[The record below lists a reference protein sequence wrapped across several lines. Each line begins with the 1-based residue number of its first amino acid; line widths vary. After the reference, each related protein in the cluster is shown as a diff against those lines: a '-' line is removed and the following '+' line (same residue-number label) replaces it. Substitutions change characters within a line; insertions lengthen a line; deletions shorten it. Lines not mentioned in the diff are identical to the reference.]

1 MRWNVRSILTV
12 VVSLLW
18 FAAKALGAVSSPHV
32 MLLIDEKSLGTI
44 ATAEIEAMAVQMLL
58 DSKLQVVDQDMVR
71 ANLKKDQ
78 QMLKSVGDNRG
89 AAALGLQ
96 YGAEII
102 IVGEAVAKPS
112 ARRIAES
119 NLRTYQAV
127 VTLRAIRT
135 DNSETLGSSSE
146 TASIVGLEDVS
157 GSSQALKTA
166 GRKALESLIP
176 GMKEKWEAGGGS
188 EGGTSINVTVGGIDQ
203 AWKLKAVRECLRGMT
218 DVIAN
223 VVQRS
228 YTAGMA
234 VFEVESVV
242 PAQQLSEKLVLAA
255 PAGLK
260 FQILDVGAAKIELR
274 AVASK

>member
-1 MRWNVRSILTV
+1 MRYTFRTFLVAATAALL
-12 VVSLLW
+12 SLRA
-18 FAAKALGAVSSPHV
+18 FAAPAPHV
-32 MLLIDEKSLGTI
+32 MLLVDEKSLGTI
-44 ATAEIEAMAVQMLL
+44 ATAEIEAMAVQMLI
-58 DSKLQVVDQDMVR
+58 DNNLQVVDQDMVR

-135 DNSETLGSSSE
+135 DNSETLASASESS
-146 TASIVGLEDVS
+146 SIVGLEDVG
-157 GSSQALKTA
+157 GSSQALKGA
-166 GRKALESLIP
+166 GKPALEKLIP
-176 GMKEKWEAGGGS
+176 AMMAKWEAGGGS
-188 EGGTSINVTVGGIDQ
+188 EGGNSINVTIGGIDQ
-203 AWKLKAVRECLRGMT
+203 AWKLKAVRESLRGMT

-228 YTAGMA
+228 YTAGIA

-242 PAQQLSEKLVLAA
+242 STQQLSEKLVLAA
-255 PAGLK
+255 PSGLK
-260 FQILDVGAAKIELR
+260 FQVLDVGAAKIQIR

>member
-1 MRWNVRSILTV
+1 MHHPLRTV
-12 VVSLLW
+12 
-18 FAAKALGAVSSPHV
+18 FAAAAAALLSFKVLAASAPHV

-44 ATAEIEAMAVQMLL
+44 AASEIEAMAVQMLL
-58 DSKLQVVDQDMVR
+58 DNNLRVVDQDMVR

-135 DNSETLGSSSE
+135 DNSQTLGSASE
-146 TASIVGLEDVS
+146 TASIVALEDVG
-157 GSSQALKTA
+157 GSSQALKGA
-166 GRKALESLIP
+166 GKPALEKLIP
-176 GMKEKWEAGGGS
+176 AMVAKWEAVGGS
-188 EGGTSINVTVGGIDQ
+188 EGGNSINVTIGGIDQ

-218 DVIAN
+218 DVIVN

-242 PAQQLSEKLVLAA
+242 PTQQLSEKLVMAA
-255 PAGLK
+255 PSGLK
-260 FQILDVGAAKIELR
+260 FQVLDVGAAKIQIR
-274 AVASK
+274 AVAAK

>member
-1 MRWNVRSILTV
+1 MHNTLRTFLVAATAALL
-12 VVSLLW
+12 SL
-18 FAAKALGAVSSPHV
+18 KALAAPAPHV

-44 ATAEIEAMAVQMLL
+44 ATAEIEAMAVQMLI
-58 DSKLQVVDQDMVR
+58 DNNLQVVDQDMVR

-78 QMLKSVGDNRG
+78 QMLKSVGDPRG

-135 DNSETLGSSSE
+135 DNSATLGSASE
-146 TASIVGLEDVS
+146 TASIVGLEDVG
-157 GSSQALKTA
+157 GSSQALKGA
-166 GRKALESLIP
+166 GKPALEKLIP
-176 GMKEKWEAGGGS
+176 AMLAKWEAGGGS
-188 EGGTSINVTVGGIDQ
+188 EGGNSISVTIGGIDQ
-203 AWKLKAVRECLRGMT
+203 AWKLKAVRECMRGMT

-242 PAQQLSEKLVLAA
+242 PTQQLSEKLVLAA
-255 PAGLK
+255 PSGLK
-260 FQILDVGAAKIELR
+260 FQVLDVGAAKIQIR

>member
-1 MRWNVRSILTV
+1 VRFKFRTLWTAVAGV
-12 VVSLLW
+12 VLFSCKVM
-18 FAAKALGAVSSPHV
+18 GASAPHV

-44 ATAEIEAMAVQMLL
+44 ATAETEAMAVQMLL
-58 DSKLQVVDQDMVR
+58 DNRLQVVDQDMVR

-135 DNSETLGSSSE
+135 DNSETLGSASE
-146 TASIVGLEDVS
+146 TASIVGLDDVG
-157 GSSQALKTA
+157 GSSQALKAA
-166 GRKALESLIP
+166 GKPALEKLIP
-176 GMKEKWEAGGGS
+176 AMTAKWEAGGGA
-188 EGGTSINVTVGGIDQ
+188 EGGNSISVTIGGIDQ

-234 VFEVESVV
+234 VFEIESVI
-242 PAQQLSEKLVLAA
+242 PSQQLSEKLVLAA
-255 PAGLK
+255 PSGLK
-260 FQILDVGAAKIELR
+260 FQVLDVGSAKIQIR

>member
-1 MRWNVRSILTV
+1 MHHPLRTV
-12 VVSLLW
+12 
-18 FAAKALGAVSSPHV
+18 FAAAVAALLSFKVLAASAPHV

-44 ATAEIEAMAVQMLL
+44 ATSEIEAMAVQMLL
-58 DSKLQVVDQDMVR
+58 DNNLRVVDQDMVR

-135 DNSETLGSSSE
+135 DNSQTLGSASE
-146 TASIVGLEDVS
+146 TASIVALEDVG
-157 GSSQALKTA
+157 GSSQALKGA
-166 GRKALESLIP
+166 GKPALEKLIP
-176 GMKEKWEAGGGS
+176 AMVAKWEAVGGS
-188 EGGTSINVTVGGIDQ
+188 EGGNSINVTIGGIDQ

-218 DVIAN
+218 DVIVN

-242 PAQQLSEKLVLAA
+242 PTQQLSEKLVMAA
-255 PAGLK
+255 PSGLK
-260 FQILDVGAAKIELR
+260 FQVLDVGAAKIQIR
-274 AVASK
+274 AVAAK

>member
-1 MRWNVRSILTV
+1 MHHPLRTV
-12 VVSLLW
+12 
-18 FAAKALGAVSSPHV
+18 FAAAAAALLSFKVLAASAPHV

-44 ATAEIEAMAVQMLL
+44 AASEIEAMAVQMLL
-58 DSKLQVVDQDMVR
+58 DNNLRVVDQDMVR

-102 IVGEAVAKPS
+102 IVGEAVVKPS

-135 DNSETLGSSSE
+135 DNSQTLGSASE
-146 TASIVGLEDVS
+146 TASIVALEDVG
-157 GSSQALKTA
+157 GSSQALKGA
-166 GRKALESLIP
+166 GKPALEKLIP
-176 GMKEKWEAGGGS
+176 AMVAKWEAVGGS
-188 EGGTSINVTVGGIDQ
+188 EGGNSINVTIGGIDQ

-218 DVIAN
+218 DVIVN

-242 PAQQLSEKLVLAA
+242 PTQQLSEKLVMAA
-255 PAGLK
+255 PSGLK
-260 FQILDVGAAKIELR
+260 FQVLDVGAAKIQIR
-274 AVASK
+274 AVAAK

>member
-1 MRWNVRSILTV
+1 MHHPLRTV
-12 VVSLLW
+12 
-18 FAAKALGAVSSPHV
+18 FAAAAAALLSFKVLAASAPHV

-44 ATAEIEAMAVQMLL
+44 ATSEIEAMAVQMLL
-58 DSKLQVVDQDMVR
+58 DNNLRVVDQDMVR

-135 DNSETLGSSSE
+135 DNSQTLGSASE
-146 TASIVGLEDVS
+146 TASIVALEDVG
-157 GSSQALKTA
+157 GSSQALKGA
-166 GRKALESLIP
+166 GKPALEKLIP
-176 GMKEKWEAGGGS
+176 AMVAKWEAVGGS
-188 EGGTSINVTVGGIDQ
+188 EGGNSINVTIGGIDR

-218 DVIAN
+218 DVIVN

-242 PAQQLSEKLVLAA
+242 PTQQLSEKLVMAA
-255 PAGLK
+255 PSGLK
-260 FQILDVGAAKIELR
+260 FQVLDVGAAKIQIR
-274 AVASK
+274 AVAAK

>member
-1 MRWNVRSILTV
+1 MHHPLRTV
-12 VVSLLW
+12 
-18 FAAKALGAVSSPHV
+18 FAAAAAALLSFKVLAASAPHV

-44 ATAEIEAMAVQMLL
+44 ATSEIEAMAVQMLL
-58 DSKLQVVDQDMVR
+58 DNNLRVVDQDMVR

-135 DNSETLGSSSE
+135 DNSQTLGSASE
-146 TASIVGLEDVS
+146 TASIVALEDVG
-157 GSSQALKTA
+157 GSSQALKGA
-166 GRKALESLIP
+166 GKPALEKLIP
-176 GMKEKWEAGGGS
+176 AMVAKWEAVGGS
-188 EGGTSINVTVGGIDQ
+188 EGGNSINVTIGGIDQ

-218 DVIAN
+218 DVIVN

-242 PAQQLSEKLVLAA
+242 PTQQLSEKLVMAA
-255 PAGLK
+255 PSGLK
-260 FQILDVGAAKIELR
+260 FQVLDVGAAKIQIR
-274 AVASK
+274 AVAAK

>member
-1 MRWNVRSILTV
+1 MHHPLRTV
-12 VVSLLW
+12 
-18 FAAKALGAVSSPHV
+18 FAAAAAALLSFKVLAASAPHV

-44 ATAEIEAMAVQMLL
+44 ATSEIEAMAVQMLL
-58 DSKLQVVDQDMVR
+58 DNNLRVVDQDMVR

-102 IVGEAVAKPS
+102 IVGEAVVKPS

-135 DNSETLGSSSE
+135 DNSQTLGSASE
-146 TASIVGLEDVS
+146 TASIVALEDVG
-157 GSSQALKTA
+157 GSSQALKGA
-166 GRKALESLIP
+166 GKPALEKLIP
-176 GMKEKWEAGGGS
+176 AMVAKWEAVGGS
-188 EGGTSINVTVGGIDQ
+188 EGGNSINVTIGGIDQ

-218 DVIAN
+218 DVIVN

-242 PAQQLSEKLVLAA
+242 PTQQLSEKLVMAA
-255 PAGLK
+255 PSGLK
-260 FQILDVGAAKIELR
+260 FQVLDVGAAKIQIR
-274 AVASK
+274 AVAAK

>member
-1 MRWNVRSILTV
+1 MRFKLRTFLAAAVAAILF
-12 VVSLLW
+12 SL
-18 FAAKALGAVSSPHV
+18 KVMGASSPHV

-44 ATAEIEAMAVQMLL
+44 ATSEIEAMAVQILI
-58 DSKLQVVDQDMVR
+58 DNNLQVVDQDMVR

-78 QMLKSVGDNRG
+78 QMLKSVGDPRG

-127 VTLRAIRT
+127 VTIRAIRT
-135 DNSETLGSSSE
+135 DNSETLASASESS
-146 TASIVGLEDVS
+146 SIVGLEDVG
-157 GSSQALKTA
+157 GSSQALKGA
-166 GRKALESLIP
+166 GKPALEKLIP
-176 GMKEKWEAGGGS
+176 SMMAKWEAGGGS
-188 EGGTSINVTVGGIDQ
+188 EGGNSISVTIGGIDQ
-203 AWKLKAVRECLRGMT
+203 AWKLKAVRESLRSMT

-242 PAQQLSEKLVLAA
+242 PTQQLSEKLVLAA
-255 PAGLK
+255 PSGLK
-260 FQILDVGAAKIELR
+260 FQILDVGAAKIQIR
-274 AVASK
+274 AVASQ

>member
-1 MRWNVRSILTV
+1 MHNSFRTFLVAATAALL
-12 VVSLLW
+12 SLKAV
-18 FAAKALGAVSSPHV
+18 AAPHV

-44 ATAEIEAMAVQMLL
+44 ATSEIEAMAVQMLI
-58 DSKLQVVDQDMVR
+58 DNNLQVVDQDMVR
-71 ANLKKDQ
+71 ANIKKDQ

-135 DNSETLGSSSE
+135 DNSETLGSASE
-146 TASIVGLEDVS
+146 TASIVGLEDVG
-157 GSSQALKTA
+157 GSSQALKGA
-166 GRKALESLIP
+166 GKPALEKLIP
-176 GMKEKWEAGGGS
+176 AMVAKWEAGGGT
-188 EGGTSINVTVGGIDQ
+188 EGGNSISVTIGGIDQ

-218 DVIAN
+218 DVLAN

-242 PAQQLSEKLVLAA
+242 PTQQLSEKIVLAA

-260 FQILDVGAAKIELR
+260 FQVLDVGSAKIQIR